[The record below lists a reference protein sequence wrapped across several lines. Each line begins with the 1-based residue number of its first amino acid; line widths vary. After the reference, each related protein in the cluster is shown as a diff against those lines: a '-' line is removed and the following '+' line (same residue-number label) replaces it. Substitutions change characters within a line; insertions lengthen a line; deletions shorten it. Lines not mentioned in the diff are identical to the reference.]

1 MEKEK
6 TRSDIAAPAGVPE
19 LLAPAGS
26 FESLEAAVSAGADA
40 VYLGM
45 TSFNARANAKNFGDS
60 ALRDAVSLAHGSSVK
75 IYITLNTLIYDR
87 EFPEWLR
94 TAEKAAELGADAL
107 IVADAGGASLLR
119 RFIPEMP
126 LHAST
131 QMSVHNA
138 EGGRRLVEA
147 GFSRIVPAR
156 EMSREDIRYFVA
168 NTGAETEIF
177 VHGALCVS
185 CSGQCLFSSLV
196 GGRSGNRGECA
207 QPCRLPYTVGGKT
220 SYPLSLRDLSLASR
234 IPEIL
239 DLGVSSLKIEGRMKS
254 PAYVSAAV
262 SVFRRLLDERRAAT
276 PGETE
281 YLSSVFSRD
290 GFTDAYFTGER
301 TASMFGRRR
310 EDAGQTAPAHNA
322 NMSFPGRKRPAATPR
337 SVGLDAP
344 AAPSAHPAFTDAQ
357 IKSAVKEASSSAG
370 KPARIRTA
378 VFFDPASYT
387 AEADSFFDISYIPLE
402 YFAVAAKSG
411 RAPRGVML
419 PPVITD
425 SETDG
430 VRSLLKSAAEAGAT
444 DLLVGNIG
452 HLRFAEEFGMTPH
465 GDYRLNITNSP
476 SALVASEEGFRDF
489 ILSPELTLPR
499 MRDIGGRKLAVV
511 YGRVPLMTTG
521 VPVGDRRADK
531 NAGSGTA
538 PRFFRLTDRRGVS
551 FPALDISGRTL
562 IFNSVPFWTADR
574 TGDIAAAGLCG
585 THFVFTVEKPE
596 DVRKVIGAY
605 RNGLPFRAAF
615 PAAAGRSTEG
625 FRRIPG

>member
-6 TRSDIAAPAGVPE
+6 TRSDIAEPAGIPE

-26 FESLEAAVSAGADA
+26 FESLEAAVFAGADA

-45 TSFNARANAKNFGDS
+45 TSFNARASAKNFGEA

-94 TAEKAAELGADAL
+94 AAEKAAELGADAL

-119 RFIPEMP
+119 RFIPEIP

-138 EGGRRLVEA
+138 EGGRRLIEA

-156 EMSREDIRYFVA
+156 EMSREDIRYFVK

-220 SYPLSLRDLSLASR
+220 SYPLSLRDLSLACR

-254 PAYVSAAV
+254 PAYVGAAV
-262 SVFRRLLDERRAAT
+262 SVFRRLLDERRAAASA
-276 PGETE
+276 EMD

-301 TASMFGRRR
+301 SASMFGRRR
-310 EDAGQTAPAHNA
+310 EDAGQTVPAKSA
-322 NMSFPGRKRPAATPR
+322 NMYFSGRKKLSARPCSAADAAQAATP
-337 SVGLDAP
+337 
-344 AAPSAHPAFTDAQ
+344 AHPSFTDAE
-357 IKSAVKEASSSAG
+357 IKSAVKDASSAAG
-370 KPARIRTA
+370 RPVRLKTA

-387 AEADSFFDISYIPLE
+387 VEAASFFDISYIPLE
-402 YFAVAAKSG
+402 YYAEAAKSG
-411 RAPRGVML
+411 NAPRGVML

-425 SETDG
+425 SETG
-430 VRSLLKSAAEAGAT
+430 RVRSLLKAAAEAGAT
-444 DLLVGNIG
+444 DMLIGNIG
-452 HLRFAEEFGMTPH
+452 HLGFAEESGMTPH

-476 SALVASEEGFRDF
+476 SALIASLEGFRDF

-511 YGRVPLMTTG
+511 YGRIPLMTTG
-521 VPVGDRRADK
+521 VYVGGRRTDR
-531 NAGSGTA
+531 NAGSGG
-538 PRFFRLTDRRGVS
+538 PHFFRLTDRRGVS

-574 TGDIAAAGLCG
+574 KGDIAAAGLSG
-585 THFVFTVEKPE
+585 MHFIFTVEKPD
-596 DVRKVIGAY
+596 DVRAVIGAY
-605 RNGLPFRAAF
+605 RKGLTFAAAF
-615 PAAAGRSTEG
+615 PGAAVRGNEG